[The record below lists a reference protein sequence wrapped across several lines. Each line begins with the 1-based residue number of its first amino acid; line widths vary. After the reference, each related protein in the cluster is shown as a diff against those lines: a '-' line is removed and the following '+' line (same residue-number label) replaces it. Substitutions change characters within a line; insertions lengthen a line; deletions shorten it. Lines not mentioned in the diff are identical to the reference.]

1 MWLERLQPLFAMLAV
16 AALVYQG
23 WLVWRRPPRRRTKGM
38 LAILWGS
45 MGVSALVLI
54 VWVSLSLR
62 YR

>member
-1 MWLERLQPLFAMLAV
+1 MLAV